1 LSSSAPFAWSSSSG
15 ENLDEVARVRGGQRG
30 CTNYRH

>member
-15 ENLDEVARVRGGQRG
+15 VNLDEVARVRGGQRG